1 MRATSVGKSVLRN
14 IVGTYQNRSSLET
27 FYGDNLIS
35 KNFKILSLAK
45 SFLIETQ
52 DYSLESR
59 TVPNSIIDDFIKK
72 FRNSCRDIWKI
83 SRKTYVVEL
92 SFDKIAILKSTACY
106 RTIGLHQIPL

>member
-1 MRATSVGKSVLRN
+1 MGKSVFRN

-59 TVPNSIIDDFIKK
+59 IVPNSIIDDFIKK
-72 FRNSCRDIWKI
+72 QGYLENIQKNICSGALF
-83 SRKTYVVEL
+83 
-92 SFDKIAILKSTACY
+92 
-106 RTIGLHQIPL
+106 

>member
-35 KNFKILSLAK
+35 KKFQSVAK

-52 DYSLESR
+52 GYSLESR
-59 TVPNSIIDDFIKK
+59 TVLNYIIDDFIRK
-72 FRNSCRDIWKI
+72 F
-83 SRKTYVVEL
+83 
-92 SFDKIAILKSTACY
+92 
-106 RTIGLHQIPL
+106 